1 MSSWSPTSA
10 SCGTSCP
17 GRARS
22 GRAPGASDASLDPSQ
37 TPTHPGLGLARRITE
52 GVKRRSRLRDGSRA
66 AAAGVLRRASGC
78 RSRTCRSTSTTRRPF
93 LTRCAAALRTVPR
106 GEVVTYGELAALAGA
121 PGAARAAG
129 SFCARSHLSI
139 FVPCHRVVSAGGLG
153 PYGSYGTGYKR
164 RLLALEGYARSL
176 TTSGRSSRRSAPTNE
191 CDRLAELSGLFHVAG
206 RAHLRGRGSV
216 DVHLDVSS
224 STVARRAF
232 ALLRACGVRSE
243 IRTYPRR
250 AFDRATRYQLHVE
263 GSEDAY
269 ATLHQAGVLDRSH
282 RPLGRPPNR
291 VVARR
296 CCAAAYLRGALL
308 GSGTLSG
315 PRGPHLEIR
324 TAEADGARF
333 LAGIAARLGGELHV
347 QERSSHSTAYAK
359 GTEAIADVLV
369 AAGAVDLVLAL
380 EEQAVL
386 AATRAD
392 ANRLANADHANLVRT
407 GRAAHAQL
415 EALHRLDVDAL
426 PDDLREIA
434 LLRLRHPT
442 ASTAELAR
450 RCKPGLSKAAAYR
463 RLRRLQELSQLV
475 N

>member
-1 MSSWSPTSA
+1 VL
-10 SCGTSCP
+10 
-17 GRARS
+17 
-22 GRAPGASDASLDPSQ
+22 SDD
-37 TPTHPGLGLARRITE
+37 
-52 GVKRRSRLRDGSRA
+52 LR
-66 AAAGVLRRASGC
+66 
-78 RSRTCRSTSTTRRPF
+78 
-93 LTRCAAALRTVPR
+93 
-106 GEVVTYGELAALAGA
+106 EELAAIA
-121 PGAARAAG
+121 PAR
-129 SFCARSHLSI
+129 
-139 FVPCHRVVSAGGLG
+139 
-153 PYGSYGTGYKR
+153 
-164 RLLALEGYARSL
+164 
-176 TTSGRSSRRSAPTNE
+176 E

-232 ALLRACGVRSE
+232 ALLRSLGVTSE
-243 IRTYPRR
+243 IRTYRRR
-250 AFDRATRYQLHVE
+250 AFDQATRYQLHVE
-263 GSEDAY
+263 GSESAY
-269 ATLHQAGVLDRSH
+269 EILNRAGVLDRSH
-282 RPLGRPPNR
+282 RPLDRPPQR

-324 TAEADGARF
+324 TAEAEGARY
-333 LAGIAARLGGELHV
+333 LAGAAERLGAELRV
-347 QERSSHSTAYAK
+347 QDRASHATAYAK

-369 AAGAVDLVLAL
+369 AVGAVDLVLAL

-407 GRAAHAQL
+407 SRAAHAQL
-415 EALHRLDVDAL
+415 AALQRLDLDAL
-426 PDDLREIA
+426 PDDLQEIA

-450 RCKPGLSKAAAYR
+450 RCKPGLSKASAYR
-463 RLRRLQELSQLV
+463 RLRRLQELSGS
-475 N
+475 